1 MDKVILS
8 PIELSELL
16 NGLRL
21 VVKEELKVQ
30 QQQQLEEK
38 LLSPAETCKLFQPEI
53 SKVTLT
59 AWSNQGL
66 LKDYRIGGRVY
77 YKYSEV
83 IEAAKHLKRYKAAKN
98 FNHQC

>member
-8 PIELSELL
+8 PIELQELL
-16 NGLRL
+16 NGLRS
-21 VVKEELKVQ
+21 VVKEEIQAQ

-38 LLSPAETCKLFQPEI
+38 LLSPAETCKLFQPAI

-66 LKDYRIGGRVY
+66 LTDYRIGGRVFY
-77 YKYSEV
+77 RYSEV
-83 IEAAKHLKRYKAAKN
+83 IEAAKHLKRYKAGK
-98 FNHQC
+98 FNQV